1 MTAREGGCD
10 LQIQSVLPS
19 TCIELLAMASS
30 SEVPPPHPK
39 YRKSEYKKI
48 NIQPFGPI
56 LRFSGVPPLQARVM
70 AADVG
75 ITQAQL
81 AGWAAGLSQTNDVE
95 FAEITVFD
103 SFDTSSDDA
112 QLAVPG
118 GFVDVPEADTRVWEH
133 ELFQAQH
140 LEPHRIVMDAEMP
153 EPPVKRRRLTGKQP
167 PPSADLE
174 SAGLQIAET
183 ELREVKQMTAPTRRR
198 LRRKQPPPAAYQ
210 DREVAAGSARAVGG
224 TPRVP
229 RPSERCSGNGVS
241 PCVFSTTVLGH
252 AARIQP
258 ERGQKGCVFCDDEH
272 LDKLLRCKNGHQ
284 ITKVLKDMK
293 NLNLRQYEKCLSNL
307 RRRRGEDFAKDFDMR
322 VARAEKRGAPK
333 ATPRQQWE
341 SALEKR
347 ARARGELHRREK
359 KAYDKTVLRDRMSV
373 RRKIF
378 LPELKGKHYTEAN
391 DEEEMSALPLDP
403 ADTALNDAGLP
414 TAQVSDRARAL
425 EQWCKFGSWQICE
438 SCHSVRPRALQ
449 PVDLHKQANPT
460 VKKCALCKRGDYVPK
475 PEHVPEPL
483 RGLQSEVIQALR
495 PLDIDTG
502 KYERVPYGYRVH
514 SSMIQFLWS
523 AASIE
528 DKIKVLPKKRQ
539 RKRARKAFRH
549 LMADDRSMYSTFV
562 EKHRAFLEKHQ
573 EPTDRQRRRPL
584 RFIEELGLECALW
597 PHLYYDTN
605 LCETMTRLTDERR
618 QAARRT
624 GLSDSS
630 EDEQHVDGDEDDDAK
645 VPKLKEGRH
654 SVRRSFLNKVF
665 SSVVGYSEEY
675 ELLHFVYDLVMWS
688 ALGGTKNSARGVPLW
703 LALKEAP
710 FAPSYWRV
718 RHQALLDMQRQC
730 GMPKLFRT
738 RAPLERS
745 FPYHI
750 WILDEMAK
758 CGKGRQELAGP
769 ETLHMAHVLKELDRG
784 YFSGMNRRT
793 AGRADRW
800 WKEHLLGARDGS
812 GTQTVV
818 NFTSRLEF
826 QDGKRKAATQS
837 YHGRGTI
844 HSHSLDFL
852 QNMEQIGLEEKIVAV
867 VPDKDEKPLLH
878 GLVMDSQLDRR
889 RSGVPPREEPSV
901 WDPMGE
907 VVLLQHK
914 EEDYALHVRPY
925 FPEAMEVTK
934 CHEDVQQADPHNGA
948 LLRYVATY
956 QAKFSNAF
964 AKEWLNDEASDY
976 SIARR
981 VLMDNHPLE
990 PEMWINLATFLFP
1003 QCSFGGTLVDI
1014 AAPYPGMGE
1023 KPEFVLRYEASVW
1036 RGPDMSLL
1044 EFLRKSNA
1052 KGDVI
1057 RWVKQQHTRA
1067 ETADTLEE
1075 YARRCEMQRRE
1086 GHRRVLRVPSSRPLL
1101 WSMARSACSLRDS
1114 GRTS

>member
-1 MTAREGGCD
+1 M
-10 LQIQSVLPS
+10 
-19 TCIELLAMASS
+19 
-30 SEVPPPHPK
+30 
-39 YRKSEYKKI
+39 
-48 NIQPFGPI
+48 
-56 LRFSGVPPLQARVM
+56 
-70 AADVG
+70 
-75 ITQAQL
+75 
-81 AGWAAGLSQTNDVE
+81 
-95 FAEITVFD
+95 
-103 SFDTSSDDA
+103 
-112 QLAVPG
+112 
-118 GFVDVPEADTRVWEH
+118 
-133 ELFQAQH
+133 
-140 LEPHRIVMDAEMP
+140 
-153 EPPVKRRRLTGKQP
+153 
-167 PPSADLE
+167 
-174 SAGLQIAET
+174 
-183 ELREVKQMTAPTRRR
+183 
-198 LRRKQPPPAAYQ
+198 
-210 DREVAAGSARAVGG
+210 
-224 TPRVP
+224 
-229 RPSERCSGNGVS
+229 
-241 PCVFSTTVLGH
+241 
-252 AARIQP
+252 
-258 ERGQKGCVFCDDEH
+258 
-272 LDKLLRCKNGHQ
+272 
-284 ITKVLKDMK
+284 
-293 NLNLRQYEKCLSNL
+293 
-307 RRRRGEDFAKDFDMR
+307 
-322 VARAEKRGAPK
+322 
-333 ATPRQQWE
+333 
-341 SALEKR
+341 
-347 ARARGELHRREK
+347 
-359 KAYDKTVLRDRMSV
+359 
-373 RRKIF
+373 
-378 LPELKGKHYTEAN
+378 
-391 DEEEMSALPLDP
+391 
-403 ADTALNDAGLP
+403 
-414 TAQVSDRARAL
+414 
-425 EQWCKFGSWQICE
+425 
-438 SCHSVRPRALQ
+438 
-449 PVDLHKQANPT
+449 
-460 VKKCALCKRGDYVPK
+460 
-475 PEHVPEPL
+475 
-483 RGLQSEVIQALR
+483 
-495 PLDIDTG
+495 
-502 KYERVPYGYRVH
+502 
-514 SSMIQFLWS
+514 
-523 AASIE
+523 
-528 DKIKVLPKKRQ
+528 
-539 RKRARKAFRH
+539 
-549 LMADDRSMYSTFV
+549 
-562 EKHRAFLEKHQ
+562 
-573 EPTDRQRRRPL
+573 
-584 RFIEELGLECALW
+584 
-597 PHLYYDTN
+597 
-605 LCETMTRLTDERR
+605 
-618 QAARRT
+618 
-624 GLSDSS
+624 
-630 EDEQHVDGDEDDDAK
+630 
-645 VPKLKEGRH
+645 
-654 SVRRSFLNKVF
+654 
-665 SSVVGYSEEY
+665 VGYSEEY

-800 WKEHLLGARDGS
+800 WTEHLLGAADGS

-826 QDGKRKAATQS
+826 QDGKRKAASQS

-852 QNMEQIGLEEKIVAV
+852 QNMEQIGLEEKILAV
-867 VPDKDEKPLLH
+867 VPAKDEKPLLH

-889 RSGVPPREEPSV
+889 RSGVPPREEPSA
-901 WDPMGE
+901 WDPMDE

-1014 AAPYPGMGE
+1014 AAPYPGMEE

-1052 KGDVI
+1052 KGDII

-1075 YARRCEMQRRE
+1075 FARKCECRGEKVIATSCVSRLRDRYYGQWLALHVPFE
-1086 GHRRVLRVPSSRPLL
+1086 TLEDFLTEEIVARVPERYRLFACALHRAPDYWNDEDRIRKDMRLEASSNDHIDTVCNFIRAQSFLVDQYLTGELDPEDVLDVD
-1101 WSMARSACSLRDS
+1101 MADDPVEA
-1114 GRTS
+1114 G